1 MIFVVILLILR
12 GNITSFGAFESI
24 FSQNALKT
32 QKIEEIIKINFIKPL
47 LFSAKF

>member
-12 GNITSFGAFESI
+12 GNITSFRAFERF

-32 QKIEEIIKINFIKPL
+32 QKIEELVNNLFTKPL
-47 LFSAKF
+47 LFSTKF